1 VYAYTRLHTCF
12 GNKNV
17 VDGMIPYAVY
27 FVLGVYSLEKMERM
41 SIWFISKD
49 GFVRSADSPIHA
61 A

>member
-1 VYAYTRLHTCF
+1 MKAGVRLHTCF
-12 GNKNV
+12 RNKNI
-17 VDGMIPYAVY
+17 VDSMIPYAVY

-49 GFVRSADSPIHA
+49 GFVRPADSPIRA